1 MEFNNFSRTN
11 QTQDTLHIIEDHVS
25 DSDTLLPSNVTTSA
39 SSYYQ
44 GTSNDVKED
53 EENAISIR
61 FDESGTPPF
70 SWNKLWLYTGP
81 GILMSIAFLDPGNI
95 EGDLQAGAIAGYS
108 LIWLLLWA
116 TIMGLFIQLLSA
128 RVGVATGKHL
138 AELCREEYP
147 PWARIVLW
155 VMAEV
160 AVIAADIQEVVGTA
174 IAIQILTQGVFPLW
188 LSVVITSAD
197 CFVFLF
203 LESYGVRKME
213 AAFAIMVA
221 TMAVSFAYMFADAK
235 PNGRELLIGT
245 IIPKLSSKTV
255 QQAVG
260 IFGCVITPHNV
271 YLHSALVQSRKIDQ
285 TKIGQVQEAITYYSI
300 ESSIALLV
308 SFFINLFVTT
318 VFAKGFYGTE
328 KATSV
333 GLANA
338 GQYLEEK
345 YGGGTLPILYM
356 WGIGL
361 LAAGQSSTI
370 TGTYAG
376 QFIMGGFL
384 NLRLQEWVRAIITR
398 SFAILPTMVLVLVFD
413 RSDGA
418 MDAMNEWL
426 NVLQSMQIPF
436 SLIPLFT
443 MVSKPEVMGVFRIGT
458 NVQVISWMVVA
469 LVMVI
474 NSYVL
479 FDFFMNVVKGVAST
493 LSFGFLSIGYVSF
506 IIYLIFRDGALP
518 ATLLSGRLFDRD
530 THPCSQ
536 TSQMEHSGIPHSKF
550 HNTSGTYLPFL
561 PLSISPRIL
570 SRKIL

>member
-1 MEFNNFSRTN
+1 MNSNFSRII
-11 QTQDTLHIIEDHVS
+11 QTQNDLHNEDVS
-25 DSDTLLPSNVTTSA
+25 DDSKQLLPSNIVHDKIA
-39 SSYYQ
+39 SI
-44 GTSNDVKED
+44 N
-53 EENAISIR
+53 EENVINIQLVDDSET
-61 FDESGTPPF
+61 FSF
-70 SWNKLWLYTGP
+70 SWRKLLLYTGP
-81 GILMSIAFLDPGNI
+81 GILMSVAFLDPGNI

-128 RVGVATGKHL
+128 RVGVASGKHL

-147 PWARIVLW
+147 PLARIVLW

-174 IAIQILTQGVFPLW
+174 IAIQILTHGIFPLW

-221 TMAVSFAYMFADAK
+221 TMAISFAYMFVDAK
-235 PNGRELLIGT
+235 PSGQELLIGT
-245 IIPKLSSKTV
+245 IVPRLSSKTV

-271 YLHSALVQSRKIDQ
+271 YLHSALVQSRKVDINK
-285 TKIGQVQEAITYYSI
+285 TGEVQEAIHYYSI
-300 ESSIALLV
+300 ESSVALLV
-308 SFFINLFVTT
+308 SFLINLSVTT

-328 KATSV
+328 KASSV

-345 YGGGTLPILYM
+345 YGGGILPILYM

-376 QFIMGGFL
+376 QFIMAGFL
-384 NLRLQEWVRAIITR
+384 DLQLKEWLRAIITR
-398 SFAILPTMVLVLVFD
+398 SFAIIPTMVLVLIFD

-418 MDAMNEWL
+418 MDTLNEWL

-443 MVSKPEVMGVFRIGT
+443 IVSKPEVMGVFKIGT
-458 NVQVISWMVVA
+458 NLQMVSWMVVA

-474 NSYVL
+474 NSYVMLDFLNTVVNGGPSTVL
-479 FDFFMNVVKGVAST
+479 FCL
-493 LSFGFLSIGYVSF
+493 LSAGYVTF
-506 IIYLIFRDGALP
+506 IVYLIFRDGTLP
-518 ATLLSGRLFDRD
+518 STLISRRLFE
-530 THPCSQ
+530 TFSY
-536 TSQMEHSGIPHSKF
+536 SSGAE
-550 HNTSGTYLPFL
+550 LM
-561 PLSISPRIL
+561 SISKTEGADDR
-570 SRKIL
+570 

>member
-1 MEFNNFSRTN
+1 MDFNFSRII
-11 QTQDTLHIIEDHVS
+11 QTQNILDIENVS
-25 DSDTLLPSNVTTSA
+25 DSNRLLPSNFVPSTTSA
-39 SSYYQ
+39 SSYHQ
-44 GTSNDVKED
+44 GSSNNEED
-53 EENAISIR
+53 QENVINIQLDDS
-61 FDESGTPPF
+61 DTLPF
-70 SWNKLWLYTGP
+70 SWRKLWLYTGP

-108 LIWLLLWA
+108 LIWLLLWT

-138 AELCREEYP
+138 AELCREQYP
-147 PWARIVLW
+147 PLACIMLW

-174 IAIQILTQGVFPLW
+174 IAIQILTHGVFPLW
-188 LSVVITSAD
+188 LSVVITACD

-221 TMAVSFAYMFADAK
+221 TMAISFAYMFADAK
-235 PNGRELLIGT
+235 PSGQELLIGI
-245 IIPKLSSKTV
+245 IIPKLSSKTI

-260 IFGCVITPHNV
+260 IFGCVITPHNI
-271 YLHSALVQSRKIDQ
+271 YLHSALVQSRKVDINKID
-285 TKIGQVQEAITYYSI
+285 QVQEAIKYYSI
-300 ESSIALLV
+300 ESSVALLV
-308 SFFINLFVTT
+308 SFLINLFVTT

-328 KATSV
+328 KASSV

-345 YGGGTLPILYM
+345 YGGGFLPILYM

-384 NLRLQEWVRAIITR
+384 NLQLKEWLRSIITR
-398 SFAILPTMVLVLVFD
+398 SFAIIPTMVLVIIFD
-413 RSDGA
+413 RSEGA
-418 MDAMNEWL
+418 MDSLNEWL

-443 MVSKPEVMGVFRIGT
+443 VVSKPEIMGVFKIGKT
-458 NVQVISWMVVA
+458 LQIVSWMVVA
-469 LVMVI
+469 LVMFI
-474 NSYVL
+474 NTYVML
-479 FDFFMNVVKGVAST
+479 DFLNTVVKGVLSTISFFFLSAGYVAFIVYLSFHDGTLPST
-493 LSFGFLSIGYVSF
+493 LIS
-506 IIYLIFRDGALP
+506 RP
-518 ATLLSGRLFDRD
+518 LFEKY
-530 THPCSQ
+530 SY
-536 TSQMEHSGIPHSKF
+536 
-550 HNTSGTYLPFL
+550 TSGTELMSMTKL
-561 PLSISPRIL
+561 EEANDR
-570 SRKIL
+570 

>member
-1 MEFNNFSRTN
+1 MDFNFSRII
-11 QTQDTLHIIEDHVS
+11 QTQNILDIENVS
-25 DSDTLLPSNVTTSA
+25 DSNRLLPSNFVPSTTSA
-39 SSYYQ
+39 SSYHQ
-44 GTSNDVKED
+44 GSSNNEED
-53 EENAISIR
+53 QENVINIQLDDS
-61 FDESGTPPF
+61 DTLPF
-70 SWNKLWLYTGP
+70 SWRKLWLYTGP

-108 LIWLLLWA
+108 LIWLLLWT

-138 AELCREEYP
+138 AELCREQYP
-147 PWARIVLW
+147 PLACIMLW

-174 IAIQILTQGVFPLW
+174 IAIQILTHGVFPLW
-188 LSVVITSAD
+188 LSVVITACD

-221 TMAVSFAYMFADAK
+221 TMAISFAYMFADAK
-235 PNGRELLIGT
+235 PSGQELLIGI
-245 IIPKLSSKTV
+245 IIPKLSSKTI

-260 IFGCVITPHNV
+260 IFGCVITPHNI
-271 YLHSALVQSRKIDQ
+271 YLHSALVQSRKVDINKID
-285 TKIGQVQEAITYYSI
+285 QVQEAIKYYSI
-300 ESSIALLV
+300 ESSVALLV
-308 SFFINLFVTT
+308 SFLINLFVTT

-328 KATSV
+328 KASSV

-345 YGGGTLPILYM
+345 YGGGFLPILYM

-384 NLRLQEWVRAIITR
+384 NLQLKEWLRSIITR
-398 SFAILPTMVLVLVFD
+398 SFAIIPTMVLVIIFD
-413 RSDGA
+413 RSEGA
-418 MDAMNEWL
+418 MDSLNEWL

-443 MVSKPEVMGVFRIGT
+443 VVSKPEIMGVFKIGKT
-458 NVQVISWMVVA
+458 LQVGYTPI
-469 LVMVI
+469 
-474 NSYVL
+474 Y
-479 FDFFMNVVKGVAST
+479 
-493 LSFGFLSIGYVSF
+493 FGHV
-506 IIYLIFRDGALP
+506 
-518 ATLLSGRLFDRD
+518 
-530 THPCSQ
+530 
-536 TSQMEHSGIPHSKF
+536 
-550 HNTSGTYLPFL
+550 N
-561 PLSISPRIL
+561 
-570 SRKIL
+570 